1 MDLSRRNGSLQGL
14 SAGSRSRRCGW
25 PMIIEDIFGYA
36 QSTPEKIALWDR
48 GQAVTYA
55 EFAHWI
61 RHAREKLLKH
71 DLRPGSV
78 AVLMELPC
86 RLDGWAF
93 DIALRSLGCTTM
105 STFNLSALNEL
116 EMRNIG
122 CVLTKS
128 TEPVNITLAEGENP
142 QFS

>member
-1 MDLSRRNGSLQGL
+1 
-14 SAGSRSRRCGW
+14 
-25 PMIIEDIFGYA
+25 MIIEDIFGYA
-36 QSTPEKIALWDR
+36 HSTPDKIALWDR

-61 RHAREKLLKH
+61 GYAREEMLKH
-71 DLRPGSV
+71 KLRPGSI

-93 DIALRSLGCTTM
+93 DIALRSLGHTTM
-105 STFNLSALNEL
+105 SVFNLSALNEL
-116 EMRNIG
+116 SMRNIG

-128 TEPVNITLAEGENP
+128 TEPVNITMAEG
-142 QFS
+142 